1 MNQKNLVI
9 QNYKKFCSL
18 EGSEYIASEFALEI
32 ILKIVEKYKI
42 NSILELGLGIG
53 SISDTVLKYSKNN
66 NSKINYVGTEKNEF
80 CLNALKNNV
89 EDYKQIELHSEL
101 VDVKNKKFDL
111 IIIDGYDDSLREIV
125 SFCKENAIV
134 FIEGDRKGQ
143 TETILTIFPKY
154 KYVNVISLNKNK
166 PYAHGTCETS
176 HYVGGG
182 QLIFINPTLKMKR
195 HWFKEK
201 VKTYI
206 KNKIRKLRKK

>member
-9 QNYKKFCSL
+9 QNYKKFCFL

-89 EDYKQIELHSEL
+89 EDYKQIEVHSEL

>member
-9 QNYKKFCSL
+9 QNYKKFCFL